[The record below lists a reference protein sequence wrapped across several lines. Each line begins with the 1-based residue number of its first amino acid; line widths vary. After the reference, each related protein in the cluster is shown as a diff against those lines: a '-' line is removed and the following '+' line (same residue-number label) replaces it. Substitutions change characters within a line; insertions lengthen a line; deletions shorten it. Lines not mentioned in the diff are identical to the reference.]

1 MRRRKLKISNRL
13 WVAAFIVFLGG
24 GIAAQIPFNQ
34 ALAQEAAGF
43 VSTIEDLPL
52 MPGLIEEEG
61 GMVFDSARGRIVE
74 AFATGPVSE
83 AAVRA
88 FYDET
93 LPQLGWRPLGAGA
106 FQRENEILM
115 VEFPGG
121 PGAAPPLTVGFRLMP
136 AAN

>member
-1 MRRRKLKISNRL
+1 MPF
-13 WVAAFIVFLGG
+13 AAFIAVTLLCGL
-24 GIAAQIPFNQ
+24 AAVAPVSHPR
-34 ALAQEAAGF
+34 AQETAGF

-74 AFATGPVSE
+74 TFATGWVNE
-83 AAVRA
+83 GAVRD

-93 LPQLGWRPLGAGA
+93 LPQLGWRPLGTGA

>member
-1 MRRRKLKISNRL
+1 MAL
-13 WVAAFIVFLGG
+13 AVFLGSG
-24 GIAAQIPFNQ
+24 MAAVVPSDRT
-34 ALAQEAAGF
+34 LAQSPDAF
-43 VSTIEDLPL
+43 VGAIEDLPL

-93 LPQLGWRPLGAGA
+93 LPQLGWRPLGQGA

>member
-1 MRRRKLKISNRL
+1 MRPKPLIATA
-13 WVAAFIVFLGG
+13 VAAGLLFAAALFPVFP
-24 GIAAQIPFNQ
+24 AMAQD
-34 ALAQEAAGF
+34 AAGF

-74 AFATGPVSE
+74 VYATGPVGE
-83 AAVRA
+83 AAVRD

-93 LPQLGWRPLGAGA
+93 LPQLGWRPLGEGA
-106 FQRENEILM
+106 FRRENEILK

>member
-1 MRRRKLKISNRL
+1 MRFSTPFSMPFFAF
-13 WVAAFIVFLGG
+13 VAVMLLCGLAVVF
-24 GIAAQIPFNQ
+24 PVSHPR
-34 ALAQEAAGF
+34 AQEAAGF

-52 MPGLIEEEG
+52 MAGLIEEEG

-74 AFATGPVSE
+74 AYATGPVSE
-83 AAVRA
+83 AAVRD

-93 LPQLGWRPLGAGA
+93 LPQLGWRPLGKGA
-106 FQRENEILM
+106 FRRENEILK

>member
-1 MRRRKLKISNRL
+1 MRFPMPPMPF
-13 WVAAFIVFLGG
+13 AAFVAVTLLCGL
-24 GIAAQIPFNQ
+24 AAVAPVSQPR
-34 ALAQEAAGF
+34 AQETAGF

-74 AFATGPVSE
+74 TFATGWVNE
-83 AAVRA
+83 GAVRD

-93 LPQLGWRPLGAGA
+93 LPQLGWRPLRQGA

-121 PGAAPPLTVGFRLMP
+121 PGAPPPLTVGFRLMP

>member
-1 MRRRKLKISNRL
+1 MPLIATA
-13 WVAAFIVFLGG
+13 VAAGLLFAAALFPVF
-24 GIAAQIPFNQ
+24 PS
-34 ALAQEAAGF
+34 LAQEDAEF

-52 MPGLIEEEG
+52 MPGLLEEEG

-74 AFATGPVSE
+74 AYATGPVSE
-83 AAVRA
+83 AAVRE
-88 FYDET
+88 FYDDT